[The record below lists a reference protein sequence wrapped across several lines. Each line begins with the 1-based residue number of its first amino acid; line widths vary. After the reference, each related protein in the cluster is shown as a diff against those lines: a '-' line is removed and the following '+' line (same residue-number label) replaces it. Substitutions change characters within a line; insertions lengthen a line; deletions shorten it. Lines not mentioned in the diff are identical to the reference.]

1 LTAQRFRTELK
12 KIIFPRSN
20 IKFIKAIS
28 NKPKLVLLGDN
39 RLHCNGKT
47 NEAESTGTFNQVNP
61 ENNDEI
67 KEKSF

>member
-1 LTAQRFRTELK
+1 MVTGQILSFGE
-12 KIIFPRSN
+12 
-20 IKFIKAIS
+20 
-28 NKPKLVLLGDN
+28 N

-67 KEKSF
+67 KEKGF